1 MSEGQK
7 YEPDLMAVYERYE
20 KVQKQ
25 KPGLQAELRR
35 VARPEDLIEVPAF
48 YRLIQNIATSKDIYR
63 FQRVVYCLPLIAH
76 QDGGDSLGRALA
88 KADINE
94 KRLFMVIRSEEPNDL
109 IQLRRLLK
117 QIQPKLDWL
126 SAAKTIY
133 YWNDR
138 AKRQLLEDFFFY
150 QNTKTKESA

>member
-7 YEPDLMAVYERYE
+7 QGPDFLALYERY
-20 KVQKQ
+20 QKL
-25 KPGLQAELRR
+25 KPGPQAELKR
-35 VARPEDLIEVPAF
+35 VVQPDDLLEIPSF
-48 YRLIQNIATSKDIYR
+48 YRLLHEANAGEGMR
-63 FQRVVYCLPLIAH
+63 RLVYCLPLIGH
-76 QDGGDSLGRALA
+76 QESGDSLGRALA

-94 KRLFMVIRSEEPNDL
+94 KRLFMVIRSEQPNDL

-126 SAAKTIY
+126 SVAKTVY

-150 QNTKTKESA
+150 QNTKSKESA

>member
-1 MSEGQK
+1 MSEGQNH
-7 YEPDLMAVYERYE
+7 EPDFIGLYERYR
-20 KVQKQ
+20 KL
-25 KPGLQAELRR
+25 KPGSQAELKR
-35 VARPEDLIEVPAF
+35 VVQPDDLLEIPAF
-48 YRLIQNIATSKDIYR
+48 YRLLHETNAGKGMR
-63 FQRVVYCLPLIAH
+63 RLVYCLPLITH
-76 QDGGDSLGRALA
+76 QENGDSLGKALA

-126 SAAKTIY
+126 SAAKTVY

-138 AKRQLLEDFFFY
+138 AKRRLLEDFFFY

>member
-1 MSEGQK
+1 MSDGQNQG
-7 YEPDLMAVYERYE
+7 PDFLALYERY
-20 KVQKQ
+20 QKQ
-25 KPGLQAELRR
+25 KPGPQAELKR
-35 VARPEDLIEVPAF
+35 VARPEDLLEIPAF
-48 YRLIQNIATSKDIYR
+48 YRLLHDANAGKGM
-63 FQRVVYCLPLIAH
+63 QRLVYCLPLITH
-76 QDGGDSLGRALA
+76 QQGGDSLGKALA
-88 KADINE
+88 RADINE

-126 SAAKTIY
+126 AAAKTVY

-150 QNTKTKESA
+150 QNTKTKETA